1 MCWQAVEGLMLVS
14 CCKLKMLPLATWI
27 YSSVVT
33 FQPRWSLLFV
43 PEPPVGFGCSH
54 GCVCVWH
61 HWVHLVRVGLL
72 SWRACWGGLSRAQ
85 AQLKAADF
93 GSGVVL
99 PENQP
104 LMGPQ
109 PWLGCGG
116 GNQHPVFLQ
125 RPAGSQGEPWGAD
138 TILWFEAVQ

>member
-1 MCWQAVEGLMLVS
+1 MCVASLGAPGESGA
-14 CCKLKMLPLATWI
+14 PLLE
-27 YSSVVT
+27 SV
-33 FQPRWSLLFV
+33 L
-43 PEPPVGFGCSH
+43 
-54 GCVCVWH
+54 
-61 HWVHLVRVGLL
+61 
-72 SWRACWGGLSRAQ
+72 GGLSRAQ

-125 RPAGSQGEPWGAD
+125 RPVGSQGEPWGAD

>member
-1 MCWQAVEGLMLVS
+1 MWSRFSLGGHS
-14 CCKLKMLPLATWI
+14 CLSLSPLWDLAA
-27 YSSVVT
+27 
-33 FQPRWSLLFV
+33 PMD
-43 PEPPVGFGCSH
+43 
-54 GCVCVWH
+54 VCVWH
-61 HWVHLVRVGLL
+61 HWVHLVRVGLF

-93 GSGVVL
+93 CSGVVL

-116 GNQHPVFLQ
+116 GNQHPMFLQ
-125 RPAGSQGEPWGAD
+125 RPVGSQGEPWGAD